1 MLSVLPLSLSL
12 SLSHTHTHTGHRGLL
27 EVMDV
32 FIILVVVMVS
42 RVDVYVQTHQI
53 VHVKCAGFFFFISLV
68 PQ

>member
-1 MLSVLPLSLSL
+1 
-12 SLSHTHTHTGHRGLL
+12 
-27 EVMDV
+27 MDV

-68 PQ
+68 PQWSC